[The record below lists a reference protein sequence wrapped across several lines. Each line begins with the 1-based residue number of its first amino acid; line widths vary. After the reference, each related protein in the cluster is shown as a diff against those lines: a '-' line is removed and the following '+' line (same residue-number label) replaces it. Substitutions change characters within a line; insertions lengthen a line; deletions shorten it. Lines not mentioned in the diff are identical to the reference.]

1 MSPLPN
7 ASTRSPCCR
16 NGGTKQVDSAS
27 PPEAIVGYVEDQK
40 VDFLV
45 IATHG
50 RTGLDRLL
58 IGSVAER
65 VVRQSPIP
73 VFLVKPE
80 RASLLADREDADVA
94 AS

>member
-1 MSPLPN
+1 M
-7 ASTRSPCCR
+7 
-16 NGGTKQVDSAS
+16 
-27 PPEAIVGYVEDQK
+27 
-40 VDFLV
+40 DFLV